1 MSENKR
7 KPKETVYDKLDKN
20 EKAVQIP
27 YYVHEMEMTR
37 LDRINKRLWIILI
50 VIFLAFVGTN
60 AGWIIYENQFET
72 YEVKQEVDNGAGNAY
87 VAGVGDVNYG
97 QSEADNQTAGE
108 EEQLKEPAE
117 GMPNM

>member
-1 MSENKR
+1 MSDKA
-7 KPKETVYDKLDKN
+7 KTAKETVYDRLDKE

-60 AGWIIYENQFET
+60 AGWIVYENQFEDISIS
-72 YEVKQEVDNGAGNAY
+72 QEGQTEGGGSNYFNGNIHGS
-87 VAGVGDVNYG
+87 GEVNYYG
-97 QSEADNQTAGE
+97 ESEADNQNTSPEDGR
-108 EEQLKEPAE
+108 
-117 GMPNM
+117 

>member
-60 AGWIIYENQFET
+60 AGWISGSYN
-72 YEVKQEVDNGAGNAY
+72 D
-87 VAGVGDVNYG
+87 
-97 QSEADNQTAGE
+97 
-108 EEQLKEPAE
+108 
-117 GMPNM
+117 GMSYARGRDMRTGRYISRDDGYSGHYPMEYIDPMYWDRRY

>member
-1 MSENKR
+1 MSE
-7 KPKETVYDKLDKN
+7 KEKKATAYDKLDKQ

-60 AGWIIYENQFET
+60 AGWIVYENQFEDISISQEGQT
-72 YEVKQEVDNGAGNAY
+72 EGGGSNYFNGNINGSGEVRY
-87 VAGVGDVNYG
+87 YG
-97 QSEADNQTAGE
+97 ESEANNQNPTQEDGR
-108 EEQLKEPAE
+108 
-117 GMPNM
+117 

>member
-1 MSENKR
+1 MSE
-7 KPKETVYDKLDKN
+7 KEKKATAYDKLDKQ

-60 AGWIIYENQFET
+60 AGWIIYESQFET

-97 QSEADNQTAGE
+97 QSEADNQTTGE

-117 GMPNM
+117 GMPVM